1 MHDTYK
7 DILTLFKGRCGHQ
20 WVGSMTGYFACPI
33 CGDCEGDHHLVST
46 DPIALQIEDLG
57 GAWEPIARAARKR
70 KKTIET
76 IARWG
81 KYP

>member
-20 WVGSMTGYFACPI
+20 WVGSMSGY
-33 CGDCEGDHHLVST
+33 GDYEGDHHLVST